1 MYYLGIDG
9 GGTKTAFTLIDEN
22 KEIVFQSRKSGAFY
36 LQTGL
41 EAIKILITDAIAEVI
56 EQTHIEP
63 TDIAYIFIGLP
74 GYGEVA
80 ADQSRI
86 EAMVASAMGD
96 IPYRLGNDVEAGW
109 AGSLACKSG
118 IHLVAGTGAIA
129 FGMDDNGKQA
139 RTSGWNHI
147 FGDEGS
153 AYWVAIQALQAYSKQ
168 KDGRMEKT
176 NIVDIFDQ
184 ELGLSE
190 TFDMIG
196 LIHDTYNADR
206 DKIAALAKFVT
217 KAAKEGDAVALD
229 IFKQAAYEYYLM
241 VQSIVDQLQFNETI
255 PISYSGGVFNA
266 KEYILPHLEQYLSQH
281 QINAELCTPKFGPEY
296 GAALYA
302 YRLAQ

>member
-22 KEIVFQSRKSGAFY
+22 KEIIFQSRKSGAFY

-41 EAIKILITDAIAEVI
+41 EAIKILITEGINEAI

-63 TDIAYIFIGLP
+63 IDIAYVFIGLP

-80 ADQSRI
+80 ADQSKI

-96 IPYRLGNDVEAGW
+96 MKYHLGNDVEAGW
-109 AGSLACKSG
+109 AGSLACKAG

-129 FGMDDNGKQA
+129 FGMDDNGNQA

-153 AYWVAIQALQAYSKQ
+153 AYWVAIQGLQAYSKQ
-168 KDGRMEKT
+168 KDGRMKKT
-176 NIVDIFDQ
+176 SLIDIFDQ
-184 ELGLSE
+184 ELELDE
-190 TFDMIG
+190 PFEMIG

-206 DKIAALAKFVT
+206 DKIAALAKFVS
-217 KAAKEGDAVALD
+217 KAAKQGDAVALN

-241 VQSIVDQLQFNETI
+241 VQAISNQLQFNGVI

-266 KEYILPHLEQYLSQH
+266 KEYILPHLKQYLAEH
-281 QINAELCTPKFGPEY
+281 HINAQLCTPKFDPEY

-302 YRLAQ
+302 HRLAK